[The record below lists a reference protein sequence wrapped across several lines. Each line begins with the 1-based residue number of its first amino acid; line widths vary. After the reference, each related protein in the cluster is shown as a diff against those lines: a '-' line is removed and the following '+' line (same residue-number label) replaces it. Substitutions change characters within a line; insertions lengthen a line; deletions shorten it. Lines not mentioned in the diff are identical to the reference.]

1 MGYKYEVGYA
11 NKEDAFTHYKVF
23 KYRIFAL
30 LYYWYCNLTYDFISI
45 RRRTLK

>member
-11 NKEDAFTHYKVF
+11 NKEDTFTHYKVF

-30 LYYWYCNLTYDFISI
+30 FYYWYCSLTYDFTNI